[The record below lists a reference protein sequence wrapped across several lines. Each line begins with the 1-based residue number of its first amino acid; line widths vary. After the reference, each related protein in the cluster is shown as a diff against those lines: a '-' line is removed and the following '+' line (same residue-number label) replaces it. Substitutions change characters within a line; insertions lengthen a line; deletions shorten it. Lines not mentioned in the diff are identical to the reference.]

1 MSPQAQVL
9 MPDAQPRASTRGK
22 FMVAALFFVV
32 IAVFYFFDLMAYV
45 SLDVPKA
52 NRNKLLAFTAEHL
65 RILDEASRIVSPS
78 ISTRRR
84 WFGHSSMA
92 GCEIRFWFRHR
103 VIPHGRARAVYL
115 RAKTHNNILMEVAMC
130 MKIWVMSV
138 GRVDG
143 LARRRM
149 VQHQS

>member
-22 FMVAALFFVV
+22 FMVATLFFAV

-65 RILDEASRIVSPS
+65 RILDEASRIELGFPFDLYKKEVVRTF
-78 ISTRRR
+78 IY
-84 WFGHSSMA
+84 G
-92 GCEIRFWFRHR
+92 G
-103 VIPHGRARAVYL
+103 L
-115 RAKTHNNILMEVAMC
+115 RDQILV
-130 MKIWVMSV
+130 
-138 GRVDG
+138 
-143 LARRRM
+143 
-149 VQHQS
+149 